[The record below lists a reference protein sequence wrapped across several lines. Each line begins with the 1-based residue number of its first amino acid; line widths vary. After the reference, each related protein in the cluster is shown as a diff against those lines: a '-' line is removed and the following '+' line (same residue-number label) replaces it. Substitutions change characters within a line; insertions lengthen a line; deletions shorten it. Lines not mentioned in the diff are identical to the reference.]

1 MIKPSTVLR
10 QEFIDNLAEL
20 INKSELPAFVL
31 ADILKN
37 TLQVTLELAEKQYL
51 VDKAK
56 WEEEQQN
63 ANTRS
68 EHESTD

>member
-10 QEFIDNLAEL
+10 QEFIDDLAKL

-31 ADILKN
+31 AEVLKN
-37 TLQVTLELAEKQYL
+37 TVNVLQELAEKQYL

-56 WEEEQQN
+56 WEEEQN

>member
-10 QEFIDNLAEL
+10 QEFIDDLAKL

-37 TLQVTLELAEKQYL
+37 TLQVTLELAAKQYL

-63 ANTRS
+63 ADTRS
-68 EHESTD
+68 EHESSD